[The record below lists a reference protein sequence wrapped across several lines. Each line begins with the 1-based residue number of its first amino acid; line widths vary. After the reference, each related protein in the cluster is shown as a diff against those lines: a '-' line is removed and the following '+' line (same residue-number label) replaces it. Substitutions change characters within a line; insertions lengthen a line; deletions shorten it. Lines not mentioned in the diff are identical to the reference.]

1 MGVRREL
8 KGWGG
13 DLVGEVLALCAG
25 SPGFNS
31 SEPHTL
37 KVVAQACNLSS
48 QEADK
53 QDKTFILC
61 AHMES
66 EVRLAYMGHANLA
79 LREKSKDLFTH
90 NIQPIEWSFCAIW

>member
-13 DLVGEVLALCAG
+13 GLVGEVLASCAG
-25 SPGFNS
+25 SLRFKS

-48 QEADK
+48 QEVDK
-53 QDKTFILC
+53 EDKSFLLC
-61 AHMES
+61 AHTEF
-66 EVRLAYMGHANLA
+66 EVRLAYVGHAHLA
-79 LREKSKDLFTH
+79 LREKSKDIH
-90 NIQPIEWSFCAIW
+90 S

>member
-13 DLVGEVLALCAG
+13 DLVGEVLASCAG

-48 QEADK
+48 QESDK
-53 QDKTFILC
+53 QDKVSFSVHIW
-61 AHMES
+61 S
-66 EVRLAYMGHANLA
+66 
-79 LREKSKDLFTH
+79 LRSAWLTWDMPTS
-90 NIQPIEWSFCAIW
+90 P